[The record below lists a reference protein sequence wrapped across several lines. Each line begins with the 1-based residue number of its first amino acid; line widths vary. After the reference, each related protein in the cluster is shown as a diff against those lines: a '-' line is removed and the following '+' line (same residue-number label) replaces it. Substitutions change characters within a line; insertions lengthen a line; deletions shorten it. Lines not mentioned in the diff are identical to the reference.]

1 MKKKHIIFLF
11 WLVAVV
17 VWNFGLPNASP
28 AADVI
33 VAIALSLLV
42 AMINNKL

>member
-1 MKKKHIIFLF
+1 MKKKQIIFLF
-11 WLVAVV
+11 WLVAVFL
-17 VWNFGLPNASP
+17 WNFGFPNAKP

-42 AMINNKL
+42 TMINNRL

>member
-11 WLVAVV
+11 WLAAVIL
-17 VWNFGLPNASP
+17 WNFGFPNASP

-33 VAIALSLLV
+33 VAVALSLLV
-42 AMINNKL
+42 TMINSKL

>member
-11 WLVAVV
+11 WLAAVV
-17 VWNFGLPNASP
+17 LWNFGFPNASP

-33 VAIALSLLV
+33 VAVTLSLLV
-42 AMINNKL
+42 TMINNKL

>member
-17 VWNFGLPNASP
+17 LWNFGFPNASP

-33 VAIALSLLV
+33 VAVKLSLLV
-42 AMINNKL
+42 TMINNKL

>member
-28 AADVI
+28 TADVI

>member
-11 WLVAVV
+11 WLVAVII
-17 VWNFGLPNASP
+17 WNFGLPNASP
-28 AADVI
+28 TADVI

-42 AMINNKL
+42 TMINNKL